1 MSFQEVCQLLRFS
14 LDLSVENAQMDPA
27 IAYQK
32 IISRISANSLR
43 VTPSTAPLI
52 YDSVS
57 RVLTRLEICQT
68 PDVFIVNEDSTN
80 AMVFAPGLHDKLV
93 IVIHSGLIRLME
105 QNELDFVIAHEMGH
119 CGFQHGN
126 DNGVQEPHSELGI
139 LRRYAISRYQ
149 ELSADRIGLLG
160 VSSINIAAKVMMKLA
175 SGLSSAHL
183 GIDASAFMQQIENPE
198 ISEYSGWTLHA
209 SHPSF
214 PLRLWS
220 LIQFC
225 QSVEYSQL
233 SGKGPH
239 GIRLSEVDSSIAQR
253 LNREGD
259 GALDETEEQY
269 YISAILWACMMMI
282 LADDRV
288 EQDEH
293 LALVK
298 LVGSPLANKAIKFV
312 SAQGKPAARSKYI
325 DAVNNLHDASEATQ
339 MKYIRTIAR
348 FGEIINVNVDE
359 LTNILSAAT

>member
-1 MSFQEVCQLLRFS
+1 MSFQEVCKLLRFS
-14 LDLSVENAQMDPA
+14 LDNGVENEQSDVTA
-27 IAYQK
+27 AYQNMV
-32 IISRISANSLR
+32 SRISANSLR
-43 VTPSTAPLI
+43 VTTSTAPLI

-57 RVLTRLEICQT
+57 RVLARLEIHQT
-68 PDVFIVNEDSTN
+68 PEVFIVNEESTN
-80 AMVFAPGLHDKLV
+80 AMVFSPGLHDKLV

-105 QNELDFVIAHEMGH
+105 RNELDFVIAHEMGH

-126 DNGVQEPHSELGI
+126 VGGAEGPHSELGV
-139 LRRYAISRYQ
+139 LRKHAVSRYQ

-175 SGLSSAHL
+175 SGLSSEHL
-183 GIDASAFMQQIENPE
+183 GIDASAFMRQIENPE
-198 ISEYSGWTLHA
+198 NSEYSGWTLHS

-225 QSVEYSQL
+225 QSTEYSSV

-239 GIRLSEVDSSIAQR
+239 GIRLSEIDTLIAER

-259 GALDETEEQY
+259 GALNETEDEY
-269 YISAILWACMMMI
+269 YSSAILWACMVMI
-282 LADDRV
+282 LADDKV

-312 SAQGKPAARSKYI
+312 AAQGKAAAQSKYI
-325 DAVNNLHDASEATQ
+325 DAINKLHDASEATQ

-348 FGEIINVNVDE
+348 FGEIINVDVDD
-359 LTNILSAAT
+359 LTNIL